1 MRDQHVLL
9 WKSVKILN
17 LFNNLTLKQIL
28 WKIKAFFKKT
38 GVSFLVESTKIEN
51 ASFPYKTAISEANG
65 KTNSMG
71 TTKWNTEQMDHKE
84 QSFSSNYL
92 IFFWIFCFS
101 LATSYKELIC
111 CTNNPNVHICTF
123 CKRWRFIWWCFFP
136 VSIFSA
142 FRYGSLVCDLFETFS
157 FFFCN
162 PFVLFLPFWIT
173 NLNASNLSCEII
185 LKRK

>member
-1 MRDQHVLL
+1 MNGCSFQQVSRLNLGWFLYYHWKTIFLRGFNLKPKERAQVLLKTVLGNFKIALCLRDQHVLL

-92 IFFWIFCFS
+92 IFF
-101 LATSYKELIC
+101 
-111 CTNNPNVHICTF
+111 
-123 CKRWRFIWWCFFP
+123 
-136 VSIFSA
+136 
-142 FRYGSLVCDLFETFS
+142 
-157 FFFCN
+157 
-162 PFVLFLPFWIT
+162 
-173 NLNASNLSCEII
+173 
-185 LKRK
+185 